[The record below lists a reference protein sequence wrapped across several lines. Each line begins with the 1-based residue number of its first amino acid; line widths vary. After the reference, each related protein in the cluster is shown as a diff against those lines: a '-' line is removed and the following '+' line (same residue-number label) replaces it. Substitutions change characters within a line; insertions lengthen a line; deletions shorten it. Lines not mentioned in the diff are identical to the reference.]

1 MSKSNILILI
11 YVIGIIIGAIFLD
24 IWSSETNILK
34 AFIGVGWTVLFAISF
49 FFIEKKDNE

>member
-24 IWSSETNILK
+24 IWSSEPNILK
-34 AFIGVGWTVLFAISF
+34 AFIGVGWTVLFAISL

>member
-24 IWSSETNILK
+24 IWRSETNILK
-34 AFIGVGWTVLFAISF
+34 AFIGVWWTVLFAISL

>member
-11 YVIGIIIGAIFLD
+11 YIIGIIIGAIFLD
-24 IWSSETNILK
+24 IWGSETSILK
-34 AFIGVGWTVLFAISF
+34 AFIGIAWTVLFAITL

>member
-11 YVIGIIIGAIFLD
+11 YIIGIIIGAIFLD
-24 IWSSETNILK
+24 IWGSETSIVK
-34 AFIGVGWTVLFAISF
+34 AFIGIGWTVLFAISL